1 MYTGGAVDIGPGIGI
16 SVGNSGWHIPI
27 LDILHTVA
35 GGVQA
40 EQISSASGAEVQYIQ
55 VNRCGHDAI
64 SAALASA
71 QNLRLMVITAT
82 SALAQPFV
90 DINCKIVADKQTYI

>member
-35 GGVQA
+35 GGV
-40 EQISSASGAEVQYIQ
+40 
-55 VNRCGHDAI
+55 
-64 SAALASA
+64 
-71 QNLRLMVITAT
+71 
-82 SALAQPFV
+82 
-90 DINCKIVADKQTYI
+90 